1 MLLQSASPWQVQD
14 VMPQEKFMVPPRGGI
29 GERGPTVR
37 GTFRYPDFCID
48 TARSCTVVGSPAT
61 VPASD
66 IVDVDFGVSAQ
77 PTANSKAITH
87 SKE

>member
-29 GERGPTVR
+29 GVRGPTVR
-37 GTFRYPDFCID
+37 GTFVYPDFCIV
-48 TARSCTVVGSPAT
+48 TARSCTVLGSPAT

-77 PTANSKAITH
+77 PTANNRTNPH
-87 SKE
+87 SVE